1 MIIGTDMDKNDE
13 LFKNSEVIRAYFSD
27 DEKQLDNVLNELSEM
42 QDKLKELINNFIDN
56 PGMRGTQKVLSDQIA
71 NFISIQTERQSVL
84 KDKRAIKENSLNI
97 AIKTSSAD
105 DSTER
110 DQILNNL
117 VSMIKNTKQSQTN
130 IVDDNDMLDIE
141 IQKRL
146 EQEK

>member
-1 MIIGTDMDKNDE
+1 MIIGTAMDKNDE

-130 IVDDNDMLDIE
+130 IVEDNDMLDIE

>member
-130 IVDDNDMLDIE
+130 IVEDNDMLDIE

>member
-1 MIIGTDMDKNDE
+1 MGIAMDKNDE

>member
-1 MIIGTDMDKNDE
+1 MDKNDE

-27 DEKQLDNVLNELSEM
+27 DEKQLDNVLDELSEM

-71 NFISIQTERQSVL
+71 NFISIQTERQSIL

-105 DSTER
+105 ETTER

-117 VSMIKNTKQSQTN
+117 VSMIKNSKQNQTD
-130 IVDDNDMLDIE
+130 IIEDNDLLDAE

>member
-1 MIIGTDMDKNDE
+1 MIIGTNMDKNDE

-130 IVDDNDMLDIE
+130 IVEDNDMLDIE

>member
-1 MIIGTDMDKNDE
+1 MGTARDKNDE

-130 IVDDNDMLDIE
+130 IVEDNDMLDVE

>member
-1 MIIGTDMDKNDE
+1 MPQKRMIW
-13 LFKNSEVIRAYFSD
+13 
-27 DEKQLDNVLNELSEM
+27 
-42 QDKLKELINNFIDN
+42 
-56 PGMRGTQKVLSDQIA
+56 
-71 NFISIQTERQSVL
+71 IS
-84 KDKRAIKENSLNI
+84 KENSLNI

-130 IVDDNDMLDIE
+130 IVEDNDMLDIE

>member
-1 MIIGTDMDKNDE
+1 MGTAMDKNDE

-130 IVDDNDMLDIE
+130 IVEDNDMLDVE